1 MCRMLAVKSETLT
14 DPGLYFLALKR
25 MAEKGLRSPHGDGF
39 GFAYSTGNEYGV
51 FKSLKHIWD
60 YAPPFMEIN
69 LGIFHARKASP
80 GYALNL
86 HHVHP
91 FVSEICPKT
100 WLFAHNGTIHGIK
113 TEGIIDSQYFFKII
127 LEELMNNSP
136 ESALL
141 EAAKKIENERK
152 FSSLTCI
159 LSDLENIWVMKYCAE
174 DTDKLHT
181 LFYMEQEDVKIISSE
196 PIDRYVDGGNIKNLR
211 ELNNREVIKI

>member
-1 MCRMLAVKSETLT
+1 MLAVKSETLV
-14 DPGLYFLALKR
+14 DPELYFLALKR

-39 GFAYSTGNEYGV
+39 GFAYSAGNEYGV

-60 YAPPFMEIN
+60 YAHPFMEIN

-80 GYALNL
+80 GYTLNL

-91 FVSEICPKT
+91 FISETHAKT
-100 WLFAHNGTIHGIK
+100 WLFAHNGTIYDVGDEK
-113 TEGIIDSQYFFKII
+113 IIDSQYYFKRI
-127 LEELMNNSP
+127 LEELKSSTPKN
-136 ESALL
+136 ALL
-141 EAAKKIENERK
+141 EAAKKIETEKR
-152 FSSLTCI
+152 FSSLTCM
-159 LSDLENIWVMKYCAE
+159 LSDLENIWVMKYCKE

-196 PIDRYVDGGNIKNLR
+196 PIDRYVDVVNIENFR